1 MISKLGWRWS
11 WMAVVA
17 LFALSGCQKEVPP
30 TRFEA
35 SLVAAADLNPTVDGR
50 PAPLLVRLYPLRASG
65 AFDGADFFAVYEKA
79 DMLLA
84 ADVTAPAEE
93 VNMLPGQTKAVALKL
108 SDDTRFVGVLA
119 AYRHVENAVWRAV
132 IPIKVNTTNTPTIKL
147 EKIAV
152 KVEAG
157 GQ

>member
-50 PAPLLVRLYPLRASG
+50 PAPLLVRLYPSPSS
-65 AFDGADFFAVYEKA
+65 K
-79 DMLLA
+79 
-84 ADVTAPAEE
+84 
-93 VNMLPGQTKAVALKL
+93 
-108 SDDTRFVGVLA
+108 
-119 AYRHVENAVWRAV
+119 HVCQSARVVSFPVRSLTQ
-132 IPIKVNTTNTPTIKL
+132 IL
-147 EKIAV
+147 
-152 KVEAG
+152 
-157 GQ
+157 